1 MRPARDNPFR
11 VDRITTLGYQP
22 LEATWPQLLDR
33 LEGMHFCGAV
43 VGPSGSGKTTLLD
56 TLADHLAR
64 RGLRVARLFSSV
76 DVRPLR
82 SEVTAVLERTF
93 DVLLLDGADH
103 LDPLAWRR
111 IRRAILRRDRGLVI
125 TTHRPGRLP
134 TWVTCR
140 TDPALLCR
148 LVKRLL
154 SAGGPNAPA
163 CPDRAVLEGLY
174 RQYNGNI
181 RDALRRLYDIMAD
194 GPDTSAVG
202 PRP

>member
-11 VDRITTLGYQP
+11 VDRITTLCYQP

-43 VGPSGSGKTTLLD
+43 VGPCGSGKTTLLD

-64 RGLRVARLFSSV
+64 RGLRVARLFCSV
-76 DVRPLR
+76 DVRPPR
-82 SEVTAVLERTF
+82 SEVTAVLEQTF

-103 LDPLAWRR
+103 LGPLAWRR

-125 TTHRPGRLP
+125 TAHRPGRLP

-140 TDPALLCR
+140 TDAALLCR
-148 LVKRLL
+148 LVERLL
-154 SAGGPNAPA
+154 IADGPNAPS
-163 CPDRAVLEGLY
+163 CPDRSALEGLY

-181 RDALRRLYDIMAD
+181 REALRRLYDIMAD
-194 GPDTSAVG
+194 GPGAYAAG